1 MPFLSKHLIQ
11 SGLALLGTA
20 AAAGCGSG
28 GDGGTDPGS
37 ISLAV
42 SPTSAS
48 IAVGGSQEV
57 TATLTRAGGFTGPVN
72 LTVTGQPAGVTAT
85 LSDVHTVGVV
95 TEATV
100 TIHVDPTTPLA
111 VYLLVLHGT
120 GNGVSEVTASFSLT
134 VTPLPAAYALIV
146 NNNPSIVQGTSGPAN
161 IVLVRQNFTGDVTL
175 ALEGAPAG
183 ITGVFAPNP
192 VTASASVLTISVA
205 GTVAPNTYNMTVRG
219 TSSLIDR
226 TTVFAVTVAAAA
238 SRR

>member
-1 MPFLSKHLIQ
+1 MAFLSEHLIRY
-11 SGLALLGTA
+11 SLALLGA
-20 AAAGCGSG
+20 AAAVGCGSG

-37 ISLAV
+37 ISLTV

-48 IAVGGSQEV
+48 IVVGGTQDI
-57 TATLTRAGGFTGPVN
+57 TATLTRAGGFTGTVN
-72 LTVTGQPAGVTAT
+72 LTVTGQPTGVTAT
-85 LSDVHTVGVV
+85 LSEVHTVGAV

-100 TIHVDPTTPLA
+100 TILVDAATALA
-111 VYLLVLHGT
+111 VYPLVLHGT
-120 GNGVSEVTASFSLT
+120 GNGVSEATASFSLT

-146 NNNPSIVQGTSGPAN
+146 NNNPTIVQGASGPAN
-161 IVLVRQNFTGDVTL
+161 IVLVRQKFTGDVTL

-219 TSSLIDR
+219 TSSLTDR
-226 TTVFAVTVAAAA
+226 TTVFAVTVAAP
-238 SRR
+238 

>member
-1 MPFLSKHLIQ
+1 MSFLSEHLIRY
-11 SGLALLGTA
+11 GLVLLGSA
-20 AAAGCGSG
+20 AAVGCG
-28 GDGGTDPGS
+28 GDSVADAGS

-42 SPTSAS
+42 APTSAS
-48 IAVGGSQEV
+48 VAVGGSQNV
-57 TATLTRAGGFTGPVN
+57 TATLTRAGGFTGSVN

-85 LSDVHTVGVV
+85 ISGVHTVNAV

-100 TIHVDPTTPLA
+100 TLLVDAATPLA
-111 VYLLVLHGT
+111 VYPLVFHAT
-120 GNGVSEVTASFSLT
+120 GSGVSEATASFSLT

-146 NNNPSIVQGTSGPAN
+146 NNNPTIVQGASGPAN

-192 VTASASVLTISVA
+192 VSGTASVLTISVA

-226 TTVFAVTVAAAA
+226 TTVFAVTVATP
-238 SRR
+238 